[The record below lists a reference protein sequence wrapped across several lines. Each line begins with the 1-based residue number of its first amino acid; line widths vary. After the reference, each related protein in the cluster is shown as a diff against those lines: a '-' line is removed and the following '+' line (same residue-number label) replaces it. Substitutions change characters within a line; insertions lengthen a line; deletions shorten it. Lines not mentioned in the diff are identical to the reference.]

1 MLFPIKHDDVWKMYK
16 KAEASFW
23 TLEEIDLAGDLAH
36 WDNLTDGERKF
47 LLHVLAFFSTS
58 DTIVN
63 ANLLEQFSVEITQP
77 EARCFYGFQIA
88 IENIH
93 SEVYGTLLMTYV
105 KDEAQRRHLYQALE
119 TVPSIKKKAE
129 WCAKWTNPETAS
141 LGERLVAFACCEGI
155 FFSASFAAV
164 FYFKKRG
171 LLPGLTFANEL
182 ISRDEGLHTDF
193 ACLLHNEYLTNKP
206 GIVAEI
212 VSSAVDAECEFVQD
226 SLNVAILGM
235 NKETMCTY
243 VKFVADRLLVAL
255 GHDKIYGVQNPLDF
269 MEMISLQGKTNFFEK
284 RVGEYSKAGVGVAE
298 SDRHKFSVDED
309 F

>member
-1 MLFPIKHDDVWKMYK
+1 MLFPLRHDDVWEMYK

-23 TLEEIDLAGDLAH
+23 TLEELDFGQDRAD
-36 WDNLTDGERKF
+36 WVKLTNDERNF

-63 ANLLEQFSVEITQP
+63 ANLLEQFSQEITQP

-105 KDEAQRRHLYQALE
+105 EDEAERLRLFRALE
-119 TVPSIKKKAE
+119 TVPSIKKKAD
-129 WCAKWTNPETAS
+129 WCAKWTDPKTAS
-141 LGERLVAFACCEGI
+141 LGERLVAFACCEGV
-155 FFSASFAAV
+155 FFSAAFACV
-164 FYFKKRG
+164 FYYKKRG

-182 ISRDEGLHTDF
+182 ISRDEGLHCDF
-193 ACLLHNEYLTNKP
+193 ACLLHNKYLTNKP
-206 GIVAEI
+206 DNVAAIVRD
-212 VSSAVDAECEFVQD
+212 AVDVECEFVRD

-235 NKETMCTY
+235 NADTMCTY
-243 VKFVADRLLVAL
+243 VQFVADRLLVAL
-255 GHDKIYGVQNPLDF
+255 GHEKLYGVTNPLDF
-269 MEMISLQGKTNFFEK
+269 MDMISLQGKTNFFEK
-284 RVGEYSKAGVGVAE
+284 RVGEYSKFGVGTE
-298 SDRHKFSVDED
+298 DDSHKFSVDED